1 MTLHMTTGA
10 HSPSKNA
17 LLGSAAHAHPRT
29 EPTRPSL
36 SHAVQAKLLRSTIGH
51 AAVLS
56 DTPEKWASTIALFRE
71 HGVNPEGYEDFDKGR
86 TLAISASGVAPTPD
100 EGEQQ

>member
-1 MTLHMTTGA
+1 MTPHMNAGA
-10 HSPSKNA
+10 PSPLQNA
-17 LLGSAAHAHPRT
+17 LLGSARTQPRT
-29 EPTRPSL
+29 EPRLSL
-36 SHAVQAKLLRSTIGH
+36 SHVAQAKLLRSTIGR

-56 DTPEKWASTIALFRE
+56 DTPEKWASTVALLKE

-86 TLAISASGVAPTPD
+86 PLAISASGAAPEPE

>member
-17 LLGSAAHAHPRT
+17 LLGSAHAQPRT
-29 EPTRPSL
+29 EPARPGL

-56 DTPEKWASTIALFRE
+56 DTPEKWATTIALLKQ

-86 TLAISASGVAPTPD
+86 SLAISASGVAPEPE

>member
-1 MTLHMTTGA
+1 MTLHMNAGA
-10 HSPSKNA
+10 HSPAKNA
-17 LLGSAAHAHPRT
+17 LLGSAHAHPRT
-29 EPTRPSL
+29 EQARPVL
-36 SHAVQAKLLRSTIGH
+36 SHTAQAKLLRSTIGH

-56 DTPEKWASTIALFRE
+56 DTPEKWAATLALLKG

-86 TLAISASGVAPTPD
+86 SLAISASGVAPEPE